1 MPVRVLNFAKSVDM
15 NLRTRMFQAW
25 QSSILRQNK
34 VLLLS
39 IIMKWQQFIL
49 GNKLEKL
56 RQSSRYADL
65 LRRIHEYLKKC
76 QLDRLPLAA
85 RMCLLRR
92 KRLFQHKEPT
102 EHSSAEDDVTSDD
115 QASSAESNAEEH
127 GNQNRSSK
135 LLICDMDRL
144 PPIAN

>member
-1 MPVRVLNFAKSVDM
+1 MSLRQLFVSQTLFLSCRRFFVFPKCGNVRFSKRRRHFLSWQCHVSMRNYQRHARKLCEDMSKLKLIDRFFSLWSEIFETKVPVRVLNFAKSVDM
-15 NLRTRMFQAW
+15 NLRTRMFRAW

-65 LRRIHEYLKKC
+65 LR
-76 QLDRLPLAA
+76 
-85 RMCLLRR
+85 
-92 KRLFQHKEPT
+92 
-102 EHSSAEDDVTSDD
+102 
-115 QASSAESNAEEH
+115 
-127 GNQNRSSK
+127 
-135 LLICDMDRL
+135 
-144 PPIAN
+144 